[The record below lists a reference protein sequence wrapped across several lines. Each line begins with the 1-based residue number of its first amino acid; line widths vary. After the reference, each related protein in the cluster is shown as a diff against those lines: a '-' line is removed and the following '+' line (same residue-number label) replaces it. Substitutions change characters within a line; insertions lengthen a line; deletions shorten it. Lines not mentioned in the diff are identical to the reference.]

1 MPPKDKKHKREE
13 GGQGGHS
20 HVLTLSAANEKP
32 LEDRIEKLE
41 KRVRSIEEQ
50 LVTVQAALAAKNA
63 ALATK
68 KAPAPSKSATGSQ
81 PTARK
86 LPAGQRYVPEVSPP
100 LPPPRRSPSVH
111 IDICICAVERR
122 VCRRDRVDIF
132 RQHEGDRRRFAG
144 AWCRRMQV

>member
-1 MPPKDKKHKREE
+1 MPPKDKKHKKEE
-13 GGQGGHS
+13 GGQGGPS
-20 HVLTLSAANEKP
+20 HVLPVSAANEKP

-50 LVTVQAALAAKNA
+50 LVAVQAALAA
-63 ALATK
+63 K

-81 PTARK
+81 QTARK

-100 LPPPRRSPSVH
+100 LPPPRRSPFVH
-111 IDICICAVERR
+111 VDICICAVERR
-122 VCRRDRVDIF
+122 VCRRDQVDIF

-144 AWCRRMQV
+144 GWRRQMQV

>member
-1 MPPKDKKHKREE
+1 MPPKDKQHKREE

-20 HVLTLSAANEKP
+20 RVLPFSAANEKP

-50 LVTVQAALAAKNA
+50 LVAVQA

-81 PTARK
+81 PTPTARK

-144 AWCRRMQV
+144 GWCRRMQV